1 MSASPAVPTMP
12 EVSWRVADLLA
23 RMTLEEKLA
32 QLVGYWLDQG
42 GTVVAPMQGEM
53 ASGRGRDE
61 LAEATRDGIGHY
73 TRVYGT
79 RPVEPAERAA
89 WLWAEQRR
97 LRTETR
103 LGIPALVHEECL
115 TGLAAWKAATFPT
128 PLAWG
133 ASFDP
138 DLVGEVGAAI
148 GTSMRTLGAHQGLAP
163 VLDVVRDPRWGRVD
177 ECIGEDPYLVGTIGT
192 AYVQGLQGEG
202 VHATLK
208 HFLGY
213 SGSAAGRNHAP
224 VHVGPRE
231 IADIFL
237 PPFEMAL
244 LDGGAR
250 SVMNSYGAID
260 GVPVGADPELLTC
273 LLRER
278 LGFTGV
284 VVSDYFSV
292 GFLQVMQGI
301 AADRGEAAAL
311 ALIAGIDVEL
321 PAGDAY
327 LGPLAESVRSGA
339 VAEAY
344 VDRAVLRVL
353 AQKEELGLL
362 EPDAFAG
369 EPPAEIDLNPPAHQ
383 EIALRLAT
391 ESVVLLANDGVLP
404 FGAGTPVRRIAVVG
418 PNADRAEALQGCYS
432 FANHVLPGFPD
443 YPIGIPMPTLA
454 EGLAAAFAAAGGP
467 QPEFV
472 LAPGCTVEGT
482 DTSGFAAAVAAVAD
496 SEVAV
501 VVAGDQAGLFG
512 RGTVG
517 EGNDTETLE
526 LPGVQR
532 ALVAAL
538 VATGTPVVLVLL
550 TGRPYAIG
558 WALDGEGP
566 RPAAVLQAFF
576 PGEAGGSAIGNIL
589 VGAANPSGRLPVSL
603 PRSAG
608 AQPYSYLQPTL
619 GGPSEVTSADPTPVR
634 PFGFG
639 LSYPSFGY
647 WDLDVD
653 ADVVAG
659 GSFAAAVTVTNT
671 GPVAGTDV
679 VQLYGH
685 DRQAS
690 VVRPVA
696 QLLGYARVTLA
707 PGESRRVLFEVPT
720 TRLAFADRRLVRV
733 VEPGEVEVWVG
744 SHAGASADGPPSVEA
759 TNGAIANSG
768 LRVAVPIA
776 AVATP
781 RARLRITGEVYEVT
795 TADPRLVRVRIA
807 DPALSAAAPTAR

>member
-1 MSASPAVPTMP
+1 MP
-12 EVSWRVADLLA
+12 EVSARVAGLVA
-23 RMTLEEKLA
+23 QMTLEEKLA

-42 GTVVAPMQGEM
+42 GNVVAPMQGEM
-53 ASGRGRDE
+53 ASAGASALGDV
-61 LAEATRDGIGHY
+61 TRDGIGHY

-97 LRTETR
+97 LQRETR
-103 LGIPALVHEECL
+103 LGIPAIVHEECL

-138 DLVGEVGAAI
+138 GLVREVGAAI
-148 GTSMRTLGAHQGLAP
+148 GASMRALGAHQGLAP
-163 VLDVVRDPRWGRVD
+163 VLDVIRDPRWGRVD
-177 ECIGEDPYLVGTIGT
+177 ECIGEDPYLVGTVGT
-192 AYVQGLQGEG
+192 AYVQGLQSEG

-224 VHVGPRE
+224 VHAGPRE
-231 IADIFL
+231 IADVFL

-244 LDGGAR
+244 LDGGVR
-250 SVMNSYGAID
+250 SVMNSYAAID
-260 GVPVGADPELLTC
+260 GVPVGADPELLTG

-278 LGFTGV
+278 LGFDGV

-292 GFLQVMQGI
+292 AFLQVMQGI
-301 AADRGEAAAL
+301 AADRGEAAVL
-311 ALIAGIDVEL
+311 ALKAGIDVEL
-321 PAGDAY
+321 PSGDGY
-327 LGPLAESVRSGA
+327 LEPLAEKVRAGA
-339 VAEAY
+339 IEEGY

-369 EPPAEIDLNPPAHQ
+369 EPPADIDLNPAGHQ

-391 ESVVLLANDGVLP
+391 ESVVLLANAGVLP
-404 FGAGTPVRRIAVVG
+404 LAGALRRIAVVG

-432 FANHVLPGFPD
+432 FANHVLPGFPEF
-443 YPIGIPMPTLA
+443 PIGIPMPTVA
-454 EGLAAAFAAAGGP
+454 EGLIAAFSSAGT

-472 LAPGCTVEGT
+472 VVHGCDVEGD
-482 DTSGFAAAVAAVAD
+482 DTSGFAEAVEAVGGSD
-496 SEVAV
+496 VAV
-501 VVAGDQAGLFG
+501 VVVGDQAGLFG

-517 EGNDTETLE
+517 EGNDTQSLD

-532 ALVAAL
+532 ELVEAL

-558 WALDGEGP
+558 WALDGDAP

-576 PGEAGGSAIGNIL
+576 PGEGGGLAIGNL
-589 VGAANPSGRLPVSL
+589 LTGAANPSGRLPVSL

-608 AQPYSYLQPTL
+608 AQPFSYLQPVL
-619 GGPSEVTSADPTPVR
+619 GGPSEVTSTDPTPVR

-639 LSYPSFGY
+639 LSYTCFGY
-647 WDLDVD
+647 SDLVVD
-653 ADVVAG
+653 TE
-659 GSFAAAVTVTNT
+659 AAADGRFSASVTVTNT
-671 GPVAGTDV
+671 GGVAGTDV

-685 DRQAS
+685 DVRAS
-690 VVRPVA
+690 MVRPAV
-696 QLLGYARVTLA
+696 QLLGYARVPLE
-707 PGESRRVLFEVPT
+707 PGESRRVLFDVPT
-720 TRLAFADRRLVRV
+720 TRFAFSDRRLVRV

-744 SHAGASADGPPSVEA
+744 AHAGAAHRELPSVET
-759 TNGAIANSG
+759 TNGAINNTS
-768 LRVAVPIA
+768 LRVAPPVSGE
-776 AVATP
+776 ATE
-781 RARLRITGEVYEVT
+781 RARLTITGDVYEVT
-795 TADPRLVRVRIA
+795 TADARLVAVRIV
-807 DPALSAAAPTAR
+807 DPVPSA